1 MNKPLLKD
9 RSLWIVAVT
18 LVVAVD
24 LIQLNFGIP
33 WLQERAAAIRPAPRM
48 TKMVAQARGGLG
60 NEPLANLD
68 YGKKTYPWQKPR
80 FEPRILQDSPPQVV
94 IVPSEYTAPSG
105 GWGTGNS
112 NGTIGIRVSA
122 QYVLQSAYNWR
133 TERRILKT
141 DPLPAGEFDFIA
153 NLPTGSL
160 EALQAEITKKWGLVA
175 NREMFRTNA
184 LLLTL
189 DHTNAPGLRAVA
201 GRRPQPANADGMQ
214 TLTARM
220 EDFFVPYLENILR
233 QPVIDQTGLNG
244 VIEIQWPLNRAPGGF
259 EETRKLLL
267 DQLGLD
273 LVRTNTS
280 VEMLVVKKAKEGN
293 P

>member
-9 RSLWIVAVT
+9 RSFWIVAVT

-48 TKMVAQARGGLG
+48 TNMVMQARGGPA
-60 NEPLANLD
+60 NEQLANLD

-80 FEPRILQDSPPQVV
+80 YEPRLLQETPPQVV
-94 IVPSEYTAPSG
+94 VIPSEYTPPSG

-112 NGTIGIRVSA
+112 NGTIGIRMNA
-122 QYVLQSAYNWR
+122 QYVVESAYNWR
-133 TERRILKT
+133 SQRRIIESA
-141 DPLPAGEFDFIA
+141 PLPAGQFDFIA
-153 NLPTGSL
+153 NLPTNSL
-160 EALQAEITKKWGLVA
+160 EALQAEIAKKWGLVA

-189 DHTNAPGLRAVA
+189 DHTNAPGLRAAA
-201 GRRPQPANADGMQ
+201 GRTPPQASADEMQ
-214 TLTARM
+214 TVTARM
-220 EDFFVPYLENILR
+220 DGFFVPYLENIFR
-233 QPVIDQTGLNG
+233 QPVIDRTGLDG
-244 VIEIQWPLNRAPGGF
+244 VIEIQWPLNRAAGGF
-259 EETRKLLL
+259 EDTRKLLL